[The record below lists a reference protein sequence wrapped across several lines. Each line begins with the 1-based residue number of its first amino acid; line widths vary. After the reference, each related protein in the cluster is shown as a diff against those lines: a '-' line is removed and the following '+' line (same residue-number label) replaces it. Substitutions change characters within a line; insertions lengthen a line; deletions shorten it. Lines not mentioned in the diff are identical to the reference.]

1 MSKIKEFYL
10 NNLTEEEMNQI
21 PRQGMVDDGEY
32 KDYFIKRLRT
42 LIIELKM
49 SNKDNK
55 LKIQKLQQDLD
66 KVTNDI

>member
-1 MSKIKEFYL
+1 MV
-10 NNLTEEEMNQI
+10 EE
-21 PRQGMVDDGEY
+21 GEY
-32 KDYFIKRLRT
+32 KDYFIQRLRT
-42 LIIELKM
+42 FIVELKM

>member
-21 PRQGMVDDGEY
+21 PHQGMVDDGEY

-49 SNKDNK
+49 SDKDK
-55 LKIQKLQQDLD
+55 LKSLLK
-66 KVTNDI
+66 KK

>member
-1 MSKIKEFYL
+1 MSKIKEYYL

-21 PRQGMVDDGEY
+21 PHQGMVDDGEY

>member
-21 PRQGMVDDGEY
+21 PHQGMVDDGEY
-32 KDYFIKRLRT
+32 KDYFIQRLRT
-42 LIIELKM
+42 LIVELKM

>member
-10 NNLTEEEMNQI
+10 NNLTEEEINQI
-21 PRQGMVDDGEY
+21 PHQCMVDDGEY

-49 SNKDNK
+49 SDKDNK

>member
-1 MSKIKEFYL
+1 
-10 NNLTEEEMNQI
+10 
-21 PRQGMVDDGEY
+21 MVDDGEY

-49 SNKDNK
+49 SDKDNK